1 MKKIEAIIQPF
12 RLDEV
17 KDALTSI
24 GVDGITVTDVR
35 GHGRQKGHTEVYRG
49 AEYKVDLIP
58 KIKVEVVI
66 PSARAEEVINVISN
80 AARTGKVGDG
90 KVFIY
95 DLSDAV
101 RIRNNDRG
109 ESVL

>member
-12 RLDEV
+12 KLDEV
-17 KDALTSI
+17 KDALTHL

-58 KIKVEVVI
+58 KLKIDVVV
-66 PSARAEEVINVISN
+66 PSDRAEEVITAIAG

-90 KVFIY
+90 KVFVTDIA
-95 DLSDAV
+95 DAV
-101 RIRNNDRG
+101 RIRNGDRG
-109 ESVL
+109 DSVL

>member
-12 RLDEV
+12 KLDEV
-17 KDALTSI
+17 KDALTGLGI
-24 GVDGITVTDVR
+24 DGITVTDVR

-58 KIKVEVVI
+58 KLKIDVVVA
-66 PSARAEEVINVISN
+66 SDRAEEVVSAIVN

-90 KVFIY
+90 KVFI
-95 DLSDAV
+95 SDIGETV
-101 RIRNNDRG
+101 RIRNGDRG
-109 ESVL
+109 ESAI